1 MVVPIYNAEL
11 APKNLRGRLVSL
23 NQLAITAGIMVSF
36 VADLVGAMFTVGWR
50 VALGVQ
56 CVFGLFLIIGMLF
69 LPETPRYACGCTP
82 VMSMGS
88 DSCAYI
94 KFLL

>member
-11 APKNLRGRLVSL
+11 APGSHRGRLVSL

-36 VADLVGAMFTVGWR
+36 LADLLAAKFEEGWR

-56 CVFGLFLIIGMLF
+56 CVFGITFTVGMLF
-69 LPETPRYACGCTP
+69 LPETPRWVCPSSGYL
-82 VMSMGS
+82 
-88 DSCAYI
+88 I
-94 KFLL
+94 RFNLQL